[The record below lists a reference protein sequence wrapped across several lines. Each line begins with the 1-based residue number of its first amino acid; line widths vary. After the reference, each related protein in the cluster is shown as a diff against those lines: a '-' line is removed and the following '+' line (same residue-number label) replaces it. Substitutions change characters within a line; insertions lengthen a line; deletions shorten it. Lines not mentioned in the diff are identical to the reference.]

1 MGPALARHTMTADE
15 FLEWEAAQL
24 ERHEFVGGEVFAMA
38 GGEDRNNTVALNVAL
53 ALRQHL
59 KGGPCRV

>member
-1 MGPALARHTMTADE
+1 MTADE

-24 ERHEFVGGEVFAMA
+24 ERHEFVGGKVIAMA

>member
-1 MGPALARHTMTADE
+1 MTADE
-15 FLEWEAAQL
+15 FLEWEAVQL